1 MILIYTNKEDSH
13 PTNVIKYLTEWNVP
27 VFRLNTESLL
37 TDYQFS
43 WWCDASGCDFHIR
56 NIRNDKEMFGHQLSA
71 VWDRRAMVPTELPL
85 HNIKEEIDKFNLE
98 EAHGFLSFLR
108 YYMKDVYSIGNIVED
123 RPADSKMLQL
133 ALAIRLGM
141 QTPSTCFANYK
152 APIAQ
157 FALNFPDLSLK
168 SICGDGI
175 FVGGEEEYV
184 FYAQKAKSED
194 VMAQPE
200 EVFSQTV
207 SFVQNYVEK
216 QYELRITVI
225 GDDVVACKIDSQLQ
239 EDATGKIDWR
249 QGYEHGLRHEIIS
262 VPNNITEFCRVFL
275 KEMKLNFGCFD
286 FIVTPEGEY
295 VFLECNPNGQWL
307 WIELLTGFDLSKI
320 MAKHLARYE
329 NVNWELY

>member
-13 PTNVIKYLTEWNVP
+13 PTHVIKYLTEWNVP

-56 NIRNDKEMFGHQLSA
+56 NIRNGKETYGHQLTA
-71 VWDRRAMVPTELPL
+71 VWDRRAVVPAELPL
-85 HNIKEEIDKFNLE
+85 HNEKEEIDKFNLE

-108 YYMKDVYSIGNIVED
+108 YYMKDVYSIGSIVED

-133 ALAIRLGM
+133 AVANRLGM
-141 QTPSTCFANYK
+141 RTPSTCFANYK
-152 APIAQ
+152 APIVQMASH
-157 FALNFPDLSLK
+157 FSDLSLK
-168 SICGDGI
+168 SISGDGI
-175 FVGGEEEYV
+175 FVGDDEEYV
-184 FYAQKAKSED
+184 FYAQKAKSRD
-194 VMAQPE
+194 VIAQPD

-225 GDDVVACKIDSQLQ
+225 GEDVVACKIDSQLQ

-249 QGYEHGLRHEIIS
+249 QGYEHGLRHEIVGI
-262 VPNNITEFCRVFL
+262 PNHIKEFCLSFL

-286 FIVTPEGEY
+286 FIVTPDGEY

-307 WIELLTGFDLSKI
+307 WIELLTGFDISRI
-320 MAKHLARYE
+320 MARNLAKQHEIE
-329 NVNWELY
+329 NP